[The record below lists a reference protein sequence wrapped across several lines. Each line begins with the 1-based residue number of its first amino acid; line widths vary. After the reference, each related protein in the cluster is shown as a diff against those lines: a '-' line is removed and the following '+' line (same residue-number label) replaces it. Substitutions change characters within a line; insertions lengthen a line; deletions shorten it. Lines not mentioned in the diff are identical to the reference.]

1 MWAAWLAL
9 GCYLIILVGVA
20 IWARRGRNTDDDS
33 YFLADRSLAWPMLLV
48 TMAATNFSAF
58 TVYGSSGAGY
68 RVGLSFL
75 PIMAFGTGFM
85 AVALYAIGRRVR
97 RLSIEHNAM
106 TAPEIIGA
114 QTGSIGAQRTMA
126 AILVLATIPYLALQ
140 PRAAGIVISALF
152 GGPEWLGAVLVT
164 IIVILYTLSGGLE
177 AVVRTDLVQ
186 GIIAMSLLWLGLILV
201 LNDSGGPSKAFAS
214 LAVVD
219 PVLMGRV
226 DKYILIVW
234 SSTLL
239 LWLLADPMFPQLFQ
253 RLCAAESDEA
263 IGRMSALYPVVAT
276 LAFLPPIIIGLLGHL
291 DNHGLDKAASD
302 GILPTMVID
311 VGGEWLGGLILIA
324 GLAALMSTMDSQLL
338 STGSLVVRD
347 LAPELDVDR
356 HQRLR
361 QASMIGLAI
370 LGLILSLWSN
380 LSLLDLGLLSFCVYA
395 VMFPAVWASLHSER
409 LDGVAVIASII
420 AGEIVVGLALWQPS
434 IFSGWWIEPVGPA
447 IPAAVIPAV
456 VVAILTL
463 FTVQILRENVDSI
476 ISIIHRAMP
485 SRNARWPVIG
495 LAFIF
500 ILAHDWWWW
509 GDRDAWLLGLPK
521 WTWWFFLL
529 SICQIWLMVYWMRAE
544 DGLDSHIS
552 GNNTDSSE

>member
-20 IWARRGRNTDDDS
+20 IWARRGIGSDDES
-33 YFLADRSLAWPMLLV
+33 YFLAGRSLAWPMLLV

-85 AVALYAIGRRVR
+85 AVALFAIGRRVR
-97 RLSIEHNAM
+97 RLSIEHDAI
-106 TAPEIIGA
+106 TAPEIVGA

-126 AILVLATIPYLALQ
+126 IILVLATIPYLALQ

-152 GGPEWLGAVLVT
+152 GGPEWIGA
-164 IIVILYTLSGGLE
+164 IIVTVIVIAYTLTGGLE

-201 LNDSGGPSKAFAS
+201 LNDAGGPSKAFTD
-214 LAVVD
+214 LAAVD
-219 PVLMGRV
+219 PILMGRV
-226 DKYILIVW
+226 DKYMLIVW

-263 IGRMSALYPVVAT
+263 IGRMSALYPIVAT
-276 LAFLPPIIIGLLGHL
+276 LAFLPPILIGLLGHL
-291 DNHGLDKAASD
+291 NHSGLDRAASD
-302 GILPTMVID
+302 GILPTMVIE

-347 LAPELDVDR
+347 LTPGLDADR
-356 HQRLR
+356 HQSIR
-361 QASMIGLAI
+361 QYSMIGLAI
-370 LGLILSLWSN
+370 LGLLLSLWSN
-380 LSLLDLGLLSFCVYA
+380 LSLLDLGLLAFCVYA
-395 VMFPAVWASLHSER
+395 VMFPAVWASLHSDK
-409 LDGVAVIASII
+409 LDGVAVISSII

-434 IFSGWWIEPVGPA
+434 LFSGWWIEPIGPA
-447 IPAAVIPAV
+447 MPATVIPAV
-456 VVAILTL
+456 GAAILVML
-463 FTVQILRENVDSI
+463 IVQVVRVNAESI
-476 ISIIHRAMP
+476 ISMMQNGMP
-485 SRNARWPVIG
+485 KDGAKWPVAG
-495 LAFIF
+495 LVLIF

-509 GDRDAWLLGLPK
+509 DNQETGLLGFPG
-521 WTWWFFLL
+521 WIWWFFLL
-529 SICQIWLMVYWMRAE
+529 SVCQVVLMIYWMRE
-544 DGLDSHIS
+544 DNSRVRFELLADES
-552 GNNTDSSE
+552 SSE